1 MNDDFDFAQYNQNF
15 GHEFADKHE
24 WLDVHINLL
33 FNELKD
39 IWIAVHIFNTVDKEW
54 DKRVQEKDVP
64 DYSIVRTTL
73 YESLVYRVVLGLS
86 KIFSDSKEYS
96 LCKATNQVEQII
108 RDNKN
113 TGRVIAEIRQK
124 LDDSLMIR
132 VIRTYRDKFFAHLD
146 KKSAMSYVRID
157 SSSAMKYISEQ
168 ELNEWLLLI
177 RELYQVCFGEE
188 LSCEF
193 NMPSEEDIIYTFF
206 WR

>member
-1 MNDDFDFAQYNQNF
+1 MNDDFNFEQYNQNF
-15 GHEFADKHE
+15 DHEFTEKHE

-168 ELNEWLLLI
+168 ELNEWLLLV

-193 NMPSEEDIIYTFF
+193 NMPPEEDIIYTFF
-206 WR
+206 GH

>member
-1 MNDDFDFAQYNQNF
+1 MNDDFNFVQYNQNF
-15 GHEFADKHE
+15 DHEFTDKHE
-24 WLDVHINLL
+24 WSNVHINLL

-96 LCKATNQVEQII
+96 LRKATNQVEQII

-168 ELNEWLLLI
+168 ELNEWLLLV
-177 RELYQVCFGEE
+177 RELYLVCFGEE

-193 NMPSEEDIIYTFF
+193 NMPPEEDIIYTFF
-206 WR
+206 GH

>member
-1 MNDDFDFAQYNQNF
+1 M
-15 GHEFADKHE
+15 
-24 WLDVHINLL
+24 
-33 FNELKD
+33 
-39 IWIAVHIFNTVDKEW
+39 DKEW
-54 DKRVQEKDVP
+54 DRRVQEKDVP

-96 LCKATNQVEQII
+96 LRKATNQVEQII

-168 ELNEWLLLI
+168 ELNEWLLLV
-177 RELYQVCFGEE
+177 RELYLVCFGEE

-193 NMPSEEDIIYTFF
+193 NMPPEEDIIYTFF
-206 WR
+206 GH

>member
-1 MNDDFDFAQYNQNF
+1 MNDDFNFVQYNQNF
-15 GHEFADKHE
+15 DHEFTDKHE
-24 WLDVHINLL
+24 WLNVHINLL

-146 KKSAMSYVRID
+146 KKSYLQGYHKEKPPKRNWTA
-157 SSSAMKYISEQ
+157 
-168 ELNEWLLLI
+168 
-177 RELYQVCFGEE
+177 
-188 LSCEF
+188 
-193 NMPSEEDIIYTFF
+193 FF
-206 WR
+206 IPR

>member
-1 MNDDFDFAQYNQNF
+1 MNDDFDFVQYNQNF
-15 GHEFADKHE
+15 DHEFADKHE

-73 YESLVYRVVLGLS
+73 YESLVYRVFLGLS

-96 LCKATNQVEQII
+96 LRKATNQVEQII

-113 TGRVIAEIRQK
+113 TGQVIAEVRQK
-124 LDDSLMIR
+124 LDNSVMVK
-132 VIRTYRDKFFAHLD
+132 VIREYRDKFFAHLD
-146 KKSAMSYVRID
+146 KKSAMSYVRIGF
-157 SSSAMKYISEQ
+157 SSLMGYIDER
-168 ELNEWLLLI
+168 ELDEWLLLTRKLYQDCFG
-177 RELYQVCFGEE
+177 RELSYESE
-188 LSCEF
+188 L
-193 NMPSEEDIIYTFF
+193 PTKEDIIYTFF

>member
-15 GHEFADKHE
+15 DHEFADKHE

-39 IWIAVHIFNTVDKEW
+39 IRIAVHIFNTVDKEW
-54 DKRVQEKDVP
+54 DRRVQEKDVP

-73 YESLVYRVVLGLS
+73 YESLVYRVFLGLS

-96 LCKATNQVEQII
+96 LRKATNQVEQII

-168 ELNEWLLLI
+168 ELNEWLLLV
-177 RELYQVCFGEE
+177 RELYLVCFGEE

-193 NMPSEEDIIYTFF
+193 NMPPEEDIIYTFF
-206 WR
+206 GH

>member
-1 MNDDFDFAQYNQNF
+1 MNDDFNFVQYNQNF
-15 GHEFADKHE
+15 DHEFADKHE

-96 LCKATNQVEQII
+96 LRKATKQV
-108 RDNKN
+108 
-113 TGRVIAEIRQK
+113 
-124 LDDSLMIR
+124 
-132 VIRTYRDKFFAHLD
+132 
-146 KKSAMSYVRID
+146 
-157 SSSAMKYISEQ
+157 
-168 ELNEWLLLI
+168 
-177 RELYQVCFGEE
+177 
-188 LSCEF
+188 
-193 NMPSEEDIIYTFF
+193 
-206 WR
+206 

>member
-1 MNDDFDFAQYNQNF
+1 MNDDFNFVQYNQNF
-15 GHEFADKHE
+15 DHEFTDKHE
-24 WLDVHINLL
+24 WLNVHINLL

-96 LCKATNQVEQII
+96 LRKATNQVEQII

-168 ELNEWLLLI
+168 ELNEWLLLV
-177 RELYQVCFGEE
+177 RELYLVCFGEE
-188 LSCEF
+188 LSREF
-193 NMPSEEDIIYTFF
+193 NMPPEEDIIYTFF
-206 WR
+206 GH